1 MLEAV
6 REMPCDEDF
15 EPWDT
20 NARKDF
26 LRKWYHTRSKK
37 VQTVSLEELMESGED
52 DSIFYLPDPS
62 QNVEDYVIAKDFV
75 ERFLTTLGTGQADR
89 SAPSGRIYLCGNCG
103 RSGARQ
109 PQRGHQTD
117 RGREKEVSGL
127 SAQGVSHAVRNDGRG
142 FFALKNQKKE
152 VFIFNMKNLPPVER
166 RADGSLYHMDGKQRR
181 ETVRLIKGLCSYY
194 DNGNCLYLDRGE
206 AVTCPQSNSY
216 SVCCK
221 FFRHVLLKDQ
231 EGKGLEAGIFQR
243 EALKRC
249 AVCGKPFSSTSN
261 SAKYCG
267 TAKRRFSGSKGRI
280 RPPQTGGA
288 WKSRG

>member
-1 MLEAV
+1 
-6 REMPCDEDF
+6 
-15 EPWDT
+15 
-20 NARKDF
+20 
-26 LRKWYHTRSKK
+26 
-37 VQTVSLEELMESGED
+37 
-52 DSIFYLPDPS
+52 
-62 QNVEDYVIAKDFV
+62 
-75 ERFLTTLGTGQADR
+75 
-89 SAPSGRIYLCGNCG
+89 
-103 RSGARQ
+103 
-109 PQRGHQTD
+109 
-117 RGREKEVSGL
+117 
-127 SAQGVSHAVRNDGRG
+127 
-142 FFALKNQKKE
+142 
-152 VFIFNMKNLPPVER
+152 MKNLPPVER

-267 TAKRRFSGSKGRI
+267 DCKAAVQRQQKAGKSGLFS
-280 RPPQTGGA
+280 PQTD
-288 WKSRG
+288 KSIRYHSHPRKRGSIFLHRLTIKSQAPKQNFREEF

>member
-1 MLEAV
+1 
-6 REMPCDEDF
+6 
-15 EPWDT
+15 
-20 NARKDF
+20 
-26 LRKWYHTRSKK
+26 
-37 VQTVSLEELMESGED
+37 
-52 DSIFYLPDPS
+52 
-62 QNVEDYVIAKDFV
+62 
-75 ERFLTTLGTGQADR
+75 
-89 SAPSGRIYLCGNCG
+89 
-103 RSGARQ
+103 
-109 PQRGHQTD
+109 
-117 RGREKEVSGL
+117 
-127 SAQGVSHAVRNDGRG
+127 
-142 FFALKNQKKE
+142 
-152 VFIFNMKNLPPVER
+152 MKNLPPVER
-166 RADGSLYHMDGKQRR
+166 RADGSLYRMDGKQRR

-249 AVCGKPFSSTSN
+249 AVCQILRGLQSGG
-261 SAKYCG
+261 SA
-267 TAKRRFSGSKGRI
+267 AAKGRI

>member
-1 MLEAV
+1 
-6 REMPCDEDF
+6 
-15 EPWDT
+15 
-20 NARKDF
+20 
-26 LRKWYHTRSKK
+26 
-37 VQTVSLEELMESGED
+37 
-52 DSIFYLPDPS
+52 
-62 QNVEDYVIAKDFV
+62 
-75 ERFLTTLGTGQADR
+75 
-89 SAPSGRIYLCGNCG
+89 
-103 RSGARQ
+103 
-109 PQRGHQTD
+109 
-117 RGREKEVSGL
+117 
-127 SAQGVSHAVRNDGRG
+127 
-142 FFALKNQKKE
+142 
-152 VFIFNMKNLPPVER
+152 MKNLPPVER

-243 EALKRC
+243 EALKLR
-249 AVCGKPFSSTSN
+249 GLQSGG
-261 SAKYCG
+261 SA
-267 TAKRRFSGSKGRI
+267 AAKGRI